1 MDTAAYLA
9 SQFITHPVSSAVSC
23 RQLPSG
29 ITINTVMKISEIL
42 QPKQPS
48 AINDTE
54 TLDVVA
60 QDTAPSNRSA
70 IMDGVSR
77 VLRRVAGKGVKQ
89 GFRCTSGTRKGR
101 VVANA
106 KTCNARLNP
115 SKGAKISQKRR
126 AKAKQTAIKRAK
138 TMRSGGASQ
147 RLKGIQIRTGKG
159 TSPMARSGKLLKSK
173 FVKPAKSKK

>member
-1 MDTAAYLA
+1 
-9 SQFITHPVSSAVSC
+9 
-23 RQLPSG
+23 
-29 ITINTVMKISEIL
+29 
-42 QPKQPS
+42 
-48 AINDTE
+48 
-54 TLDVVA
+54 
-60 QDTAPSNRSA
+60 
-70 IMDGVSR
+70 MDGVSR

-126 AKAKQTAIKRAK
+126 AMKRSR
-138 TMRSGGASQ
+138 TMRSGGSSNL
-147 RLKGIQIRTGKG
+147 LKGIQIRTHKG
-159 TSPMARSGKLLKSK
+159 SSPVARSGKLLKSK

>member
-1 MDTAAYLA
+1 
-9 SQFITHPVSSAVSC
+9 
-23 RQLPSG
+23 
-29 ITINTVMKISEIL
+29 MKISEIL

-48 AINDTE
+48 VINDSKTQY
-54 TLDVVA
+54 VVA
-60 QDTAPSNRSA
+60 QDIVSPNCSA

-106 KTCNARLNP
+106 ATCNARLNP
-115 SKGAKISQKRR
+115 AKGAKISQKRR

-138 TMRSGGASQ
+138 TMRSGGSSQ

-159 TSPMARSGKLLKSK
+159 SSPMARGGKLLKSK
-173 FVKPAKSKK
+173 FVKPTQSKKK